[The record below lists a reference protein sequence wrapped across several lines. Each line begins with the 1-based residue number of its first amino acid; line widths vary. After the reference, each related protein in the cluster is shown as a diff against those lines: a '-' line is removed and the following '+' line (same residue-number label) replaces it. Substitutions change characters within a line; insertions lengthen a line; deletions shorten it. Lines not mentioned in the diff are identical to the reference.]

1 MALKCVS
8 CGIPVQLSWNV
19 CPKCGTAITK
29 PTPEQAKAIAKAI
42 RAVKARLEEE
52 LDLSPEGR
60 VEVMGY
66 VDSVSE
72 LLDKYANLLKALVQ
86 LNEIA
91 KQVPKVLHEKNWLVD
106 EQSWKMNA
114 KVVLV
119 ALGVNSQGILDP
131 KDPHKNPQGST
142 IPTAPQGCAWIGAK
156 LDGLRATTT
165 ELISSYDK
173 FIDTQDPSALEQA
186 AQALLAAS
194 KRLIAAADAVD
205 DVAKRISL

>member
-29 PTPEQAKAIAKAI
+29 PTPEQAKAVARAI

-60 VEVMGY
+60 LEVMSY

-72 LLDKYANLLKALVQ
+72 LLDKYAKLLKALVQ

-91 KQVPKVLHEKNWLVD
+91 KQEPKVLREKTWLND

-114 KVVLV
+114 KMVLL
-119 ALGVNSQGILDP
+119 ALGVASQGILDP
-131 KDPHKNPQGST
+131 KNPQGSS

-186 AQALLAAS
+186 AQALLEAS

-205 DVAKRISL
+205 DVAKKISL